1 MQLQKNSLVIQNTE
15 NIKLQCI
22 LLSRRLI
29 KSYYMSNKSE
39 RKRETGLKT
48 EPEKE
53 YVAHKL
59 LMLS

>member
-1 MQLQKNSLVIQNTE
+1 
-15 NIKLQCI
+15 
-22 LLSRRLI
+22 
-29 KSYYMSNKSE
+29 MSNKSE